1 MAAERA
7 LSTNQIE
14 YKNILIP
21 IEGTDPVEYSQSSV
35 LVSFHS
41 TLDMATINS
50 VSTFI
55 DEYGEVDG
63 HYTVVSLNNGQ
74 TVVLDQA
81 WEEVNTKYISYLNG
95 G

>member
-1 MAAERA
+1 MPAARA

-35 LVSFHS
+35 LVSFHA
-41 TLDMATINS
+41 TLDMETINS
-50 VSTFI
+50 ISTFI
-55 DEYGEVDG
+55 NEYGEVEG
-63 HYTVVSLNNGQ
+63 HYTVVTLNNGQ
-74 TVVLDQA
+74 TVVLDQSY
-81 WEEVNTKYISYLNG
+81 EEVNSLYINYLNG

>member
-35 LVSFHS
+35 LVSFHA
-41 TLDMATINS
+41 TLDMQTINS
-50 VSTFI
+50 ISTFI
-55 DEYGEVDG
+55 NEYGEADG
-63 HYTVVSLNNGQ
+63 HYTVVNLNNGQ
-74 TVVLDQA
+74 TIVLDQG
-81 WEEVNTKYISYLNG
+81 WEEVNEKYKTYLNG
-95 G
+95 